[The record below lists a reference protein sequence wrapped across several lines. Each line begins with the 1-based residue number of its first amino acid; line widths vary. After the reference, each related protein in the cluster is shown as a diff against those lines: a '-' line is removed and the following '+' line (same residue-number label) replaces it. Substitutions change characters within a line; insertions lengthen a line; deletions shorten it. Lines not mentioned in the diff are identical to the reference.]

1 MVLPFKMNI
10 LDICHTLSIM
20 SREDTSQIVE
30 QGDIFFFYRP
40 KVGTEEVSSGEDVQ
54 RFYMVTAPEEEKDS
68 KYRLFILGRK
78 QMPEIIEGKS
88 TSEERN
94 WALNTLTTNNPED
107 IRKELTA
114 AEYETET
121 RGKRRMAAAT
131 PAGEGKY
138 SIVKHDNHTELAYV
152 LELPEQPGPTQKE
165 FEINKE
171 ASYIVSVKNPDI
183 QIPGFKAF
191 EKRKPQYPERIKKEF
206 GDRRWI
212 NVEDPKLLDY
222 ENTQLLLI
230 GARKKDVEEEL
241 GINLNEEKETA
252 NTAEIFREL
261 KIRKDQVPLK
271 PLLKGE
277 FPGKGEQ
284 QPMAAEVKQLSKEE
298 APGRGG
304 KVGGKVAATRA
315 PSAAAIAKL
324 LSGVNFP
331 KRKNELIV
339 HAEANKTKIE
349 AAEEVI
355 QVIREL
361 PERTYSNM
369 ADVEKAVAEVR

>member
-1 MVLPFKMNI
+1 
-10 LDICHTLSIM
+10 M
-20 SREDTSQIVE
+20 SREDASQIVE

-40 KVGTEEVSSGEDVQ
+40 KVGTEEVSSTEDVQ
-54 RFYMVTAPEEEKDS
+54 RFYMVTALEEKDR

-78 QMPEIIEGKS
+78 KLPEIVEGKS

-107 IRKELTA
+107 IRKELLA

-121 RGKRRMAAAT
+121 KGKRRVAAAA

-138 SIVKHDNHTELAYV
+138 SIVKHDNHTEFAYA
-152 LELPEQPGPTQKE
+152 LELPEVPGPIQRE
-165 FEINKE
+165 FEIKKE
-171 ASYIVSVKNPDI
+171 ASYIMSVKNPDI
-183 QIPGFKAF
+183 QIPGFKTF
-191 EKRKPQYPERIKKEF
+191 EKRTPQYPESLKKEF

-212 NVEDPKLLDY
+212 NIEDPKLLDY

-241 GINLNEEKETA
+241 GIDLNEEKETA
-252 NTAEIFREL
+252 NTAELFREL

-277 FPGKGEQ
+277 FP
-284 QPMAAEVKQLSKEE
+284 VKQLSREE

-304 KVGGKVAATRA
+304 KVGGKAAATRA

-324 LSGVNFP
+324 LLGVNFP

-339 HAEANKTKIE
+339 HAEANKAKVE

-355 QVIREL
+355 QVIKEL